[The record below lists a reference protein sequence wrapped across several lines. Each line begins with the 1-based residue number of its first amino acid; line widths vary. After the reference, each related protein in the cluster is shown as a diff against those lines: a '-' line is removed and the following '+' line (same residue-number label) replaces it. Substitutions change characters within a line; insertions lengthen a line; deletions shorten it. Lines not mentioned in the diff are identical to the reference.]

1 MGMKL
6 KNNHITLIN
15 QLKLKFHPIENKAQ
29 MTWNSQIFV
38 ITTVSG
44 QM

>member
-6 KNNHITLIN
+6 KKNHITLIN

-29 MTWNSQIFV
+29 MTWNSNFV
-38 ITTVSG
+38 ITMFSG